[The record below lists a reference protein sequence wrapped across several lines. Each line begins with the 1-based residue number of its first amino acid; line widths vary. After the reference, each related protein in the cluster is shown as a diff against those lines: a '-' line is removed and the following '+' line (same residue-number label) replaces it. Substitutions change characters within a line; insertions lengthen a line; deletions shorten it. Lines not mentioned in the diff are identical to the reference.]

1 MQNPLVDKI
10 LNILNHF
17 HTERP
22 TLQLFIPLFVIF
34 SSSLLLAD
42 RFTQSKLSWFK
53 NLALKLFNSFILK
66 VAVILIVNY
75 FYLVCLYTLSNNYID
90 HAEPNVSAVSW
101 LFQSGHFLY
110 PNLEYPERYI
120 NNYGPILYIVNGFI
134 FNLFQPSILTSKLCG
149 VIAVAITL
157 LSLHCV
163 LAKMSGFRIA
173 IIGSAY
179 ITLVF
184 LSLNTFHSLPA
195 ASFWTRPD
203 PLLLM
208 CVSIAL
214 LAAIA
219 TPPLIATLICALS
232 VGISLNLKIFAIL
245 YFLPIYTIFYQQAG
259 LAYTLL
265 SLFLAFGVAVTP
277 FIGFSHISFENYI
290 TWLHQVSHQGLE
302 FRQFKRDIVWVIAVS
317 IPAIF
322 ALIYLLFT
330 NRRSLIQWLY
340 DNKIYMAILSFS
352 ISGVVIIGS
361 KPGAQE
367 NNLLPL
373 IPALTYFFT
382 ILLTQVRNIRE
393 TTANLQ
399 RKTNQYLYL
408 TLVSTTL
415 AWLVSALL
423 IAIPN
428 EANIILKLI
437 KYPNAVRDIEQVIS
451 FYPDKRI
458 GMGYGKSYE
467 LSFYRPFLVFHRN
480 PYLLDA
486 ASMMEM
492 QQSGVNPI
500 PSGTLAALE
509 VCQTEIWLIPKGEQP
524 FQLASYYPPNKPLFS
539 DRFRTIFL
547 ENYELSG
554 QTRYYDLWVCKAA
567 QGKTAIAN

>member
-1 MQNPLVDKI
+1 MQNLDKI
-10 LNILNHF
+10 LDILSHF

-34 SSSLLLAD
+34 SSSLLLTD
-42 RFTQSKLSWFK
+42 RFTKSKVHNFTTVVLKFIKYFIFQLSF
-53 NLALKLFNSFILK
+53 L
-66 VAVILIVNY
+66 LIFNY
-75 FYLVCLYTLSNNYID
+75 FCLVYLYTFSNNYID
-90 HAEPNVSAVSW
+90 HAEPNISAVSW
-101 LFQSGHFLY
+101 LFQRGHSLY
-110 PNLEYPERYI
+110 PNLDYPERYI
-120 NNYGPILYIVNGFI
+120 NNYGPIVYIINGFLL
-134 FNLFQPSILTSKLCG
+134 NLFQPSILTSKLCG
-149 VIAVAITL
+149 AISVVITL
-157 LSLHCV
+157 LSLSCV
-163 LAKMSGFRIA
+163 LTKISGFRIA

-219 TPPLIATLICALS
+219 TPPLIATLIFALS
-232 VGISLNLKIFAIL
+232 IGISLNLKIFAIL
-245 YFLPIYTIFYQQAG
+245 YFLPIYISFYQQAG
-259 LAYTLL
+259 LSYTLL
-265 SLFLAFGVAVTP
+265 SLFLSFGVAVTP
-277 FIGFSHISFENYI
+277 FIGFSNISFENYI

-302 FRQFKRDIVWVIAVS
+302 LRQFKRNIAWVITVS

-322 ALIYLLFT
+322 TLTYLFFT
-330 NRRSLIQWLY
+330 NRRSLNQWLN
-340 DNKIYMAILSFS
+340 DHKIYFAILSFS
-352 ISGVVIIGS
+352 ISGVVVIGS

-382 ILLTQVRNIRE
+382 ILLIQAKKIRE
-393 TTANLQ
+393 TTANLEL
-399 RKTNQYLYL
+399 KTHKYLSL
-408 TLVSTTL
+408 ALVSTIL

-428 EANIILKLI
+428 EANLIIQLM
-437 KYPNAVRDIEQVIS
+437 KYPNAIQDIEQVIS
-451 FYPDKRI
+451 LYPNTVI
-458 GMGYGKSYE
+458 GMGYGKTYE
-467 LSFYRPFLVFHRN
+467 LSFYRPFLVFQRN
-480 PYLLDA
+480 SYLLDA

-500 PSGTLAALE
+500 PSGTLAALKA
-509 VCQTEIWLIPKGEQP
+509 CQTEIWLIPKGEQP

-539 DRFRTIFL
+539 DRFRTVFL
-547 ENYELSG
+547 ENYEPIG
-554 QTRYYDLWVCKAA
+554 QTRYYDLWACKA
-567 QGKTAIAN
+567 